1 MAISVLFGRRKK
13 VELMAADMTY
23 DSLRQMNVVMA
34 DGELQL
40 AIDQPG
46 RLPTQSKTRQA
57 PGDDDPD
64 IARESLY

>member
-1 MAISVLFGRRKK
+1 MPISLLFGRRKT
-13 VELMAADMTY
+13 VALISGDMTY
-23 DSLRQMNVVMA
+23 DSLKQMNVITV
-34 DGELQL
+34 DGQAQL

-46 RLPTQSKTRQA
+46 RLPTNSKTRQA

>member
-1 MAISVLFGRRKK
+1 MAISILFGRTKK
-13 VELMAADMTY
+13 VELITADMIY
-23 DSLRQMNVVMA
+23 DSFRQMNTVVA
-34 DGELQL
+34 DGEIQL

>member
-1 MAISVLFGRRKK
+1 MLFGRRKK
-13 VELMAADMTY
+13 VELITADMIY

-64 IARESLY
+64 IARENLY

>member
-1 MAISVLFGRRKK
+1 MPISLLFGRVRA
-13 VELMAADMTY
+13 VPIVPLEMIY
-23 DSLRQMNVVMA
+23 DSQRQMNLVVA
-34 DGELQL
+34 DGALQL

-46 RLPTQSKTRQA
+46 HLPTQSKTRQA